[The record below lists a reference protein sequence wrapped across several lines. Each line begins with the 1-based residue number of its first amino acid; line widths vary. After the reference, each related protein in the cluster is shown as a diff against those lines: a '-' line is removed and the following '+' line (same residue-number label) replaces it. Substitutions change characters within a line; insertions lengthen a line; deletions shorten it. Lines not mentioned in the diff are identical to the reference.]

1 MDKFLKPISQDLKVQ
16 AGLSDTHLEKIEAM
30 VLKGS
35 FDNDISVS
43 VKNGHGT
50 ASASKTTFGITME
63 GHFEIKSPD
72 NGTWTLVVK
81 DGNHTIINKS
91 GVKKGEQ
98 IPFKYHTGF
107 RTSMHFDATWSEKKD
122 TTLIIHVKGKY

>member
-1 MDKFLKPISQDLKVQ
+1 MDNIFENVGSDLKLQ
-16 AGLSDTHLEKIEAM
+16 AGLSDEQLEKLEAI

-35 FDNDISVS
+35 IDDDISVS

-50 ASASKTTFGITME
+50 ASKSKTTWGITLE
-63 GHFEIKSPD
+63 GYFKIKSPD
-72 NGTWTLVVK
+72 NGTWKLVVK
-81 DGNHTIINKS
+81 DDNHTIINKS

-107 RTSMHFDATWSEKKD
+107 KTSMHFDVKWSEKKD
-122 TTLIIHVKGKY
+122 TTLTIHVKGKY

>member
-1 MDKFLKPISQDLKVQ
+1 MDKFFKSISQDLKAQ
-16 AGLSDTHLEKIEAM
+16 AGLSDEHLEKLEAM
-30 VLKGS
+30 ALKGS
-35 FDNDISVS
+35 FDDDISVP

-50 ASASKTTFGITME
+50 VSTSKTTFGITME

-81 DGNHTIINKS
+81 DGKNTIINKS

-107 RTSMHFDATWSEKKD
+107 KISMHFDAKWSEIKD

>member
-1 MDKFLKPISQDLKVQ
+1 MDKFFKSISQDLKAQ
-16 AGLSDTHLEKIEAM
+16 AGLSDEHLEKLEAM
-30 VLKGS
+30 ALKGS
-35 FDNDISVS
+35 FDNDISVP

-50 ASASKTTFGITME
+50 ASTSKITLGITME

-81 DGNHTIINKS
+81 DGKNTIINKS

-107 RTSMHFDATWSEKKD
+107 KTSMHFDAKWSEIKD